1 MTDRLILILQDS
13 GLTAKIKTA
22 TQILDNSGIG
32 EALIVYRS
40 KMSPTEPL
48 SEDNMTRLANLQI
61 YQMGYQQAIRDIL
74 GPSSVTGAKALI
86 KNNKE

>member
-22 TQILDNSGIG
+22 TQVLDNSGIG

-61 YQMGYQQAIRDIL
+61 YQMGYQQAIRDIID
-74 GPSSVTGAKALI
+74 PSSVTGAKALI
-86 KNNKE
+86 KTNKE